1 MSDFAKCD
9 ILIAGVGGQGTVL
22 ASRLLAEAAIA
33 DGLFVR
39 TAETIGMSQRGGCVV
54 SHVRIGTKNCSPVIP
69 LGKADV
75 LIGFEI
81 GEAARSLPRLSA
93 GGKCLVNIQSVKPIS
108 ASLSGGAYDVG
119 EISTYISKAI
129 PGAAFVD
136 GYRLAGEAGSVK
148 AVNVVLLGAAAALGF
163 LPFSKELME
172 KVIAENVPQR
182 FKELNIKAFDAG
194 YAGVGSFC
202 R

>member
-1 MSDFAKCD
+1 MADWNTGKCD

-33 DGLFVR
+33 SGLFVR

-54 SHVRIGTKNCSPVIP
+54 SHVRIGSKNSAPVIP

-81 GEAARSLPRLSA
+81 GEAARSLPRLST
-93 GGKCLVNIQSVKPIS
+93 GGKCLVNLQAVKPVS
-108 ASLSGGAYDVG
+108 ASLGG
-119 EISTYISKAI
+119 STYDAAEIFSHISRSV

-148 AVNVVLLGAAAALGF
+148 AVNVVLLGSASALGF

-182 FKELNIKAFDAG
+182 FRELNIKAFNAG
-194 YAGVGSFC
+194 YEGV
-202 R
+202 